1 MWKKGVLILLAF
13 VVIVVGAG
21 ISYLFAYQPATAEPS
36 GIQVEITP
44 ERVAR
49 GNYLFNHL
57 FECVGCHSDRDF
69 DRFNAPPK
77 DGRIGVGLE
86 FPAEMGLPGRVVA
99 PNLTPDKETGIGE
112 WTDGE
117 VIRAIREGI
126 GRDGRALFSFMPYR
140 GYRNMSDE
148 DVQSVVAYL
157 RSLPPVR
164 NELPKTQLALP
175 VQLLGKFDPQ
185 PVSGVVQAPPK
196 SDSVAYG
203 KYLVRVGG
211 CADCHTMKRQGKDI
225 EEMDLA
231 GGFELRFPSGVVVSA
246 NITPDEDTGIGRWT
260 EDGFVSRFRQY
271 QRFAREGAP
280 KADRASFTIMPWL
293 AYSELEEE
301 DLRAIYRYL
310 RTVPPVSHQVVLH
323 PEAALASR

>member
-1 MWKKGVLILLAF
+1 VCSICLRGLPSDSLLKWGYKYVEKGCADFAGFCCHRRWGRHQLPVCLSAGDCRVHQVFRSRSLLNALPVATIF
-13 VVIVVGAG
+13 STISSSVSVVIRTET
-21 ISYLFAYQPATAEPS
+21 STASTRHPRTAHW
-36 GIQVEITP
+36 G
-44 ERVAR
+44 
-49 GNYLFNHL
+49 
-57 FECVGCHSDRDF
+57 
-69 DRFNAPPK
+69 
-77 DGRIGVGLE
+77 GVGVSGGNG
-86 FPAEMGLPGRVVA
+86 PAWKSRRPEPHSGQGNRHWRV
-99 PNLTPDKETGIGE
+99 DRR
-112 WTDGE
+112 E

-246 NITPDEDTGIGRWT
+246 NITPDEDTGIGR
-260 EDGFVSRFRQY
+260 GRRMASFRDSGSISASLGKGLRRQI
-271 QRFAREGAP
+271 A
-280 KADRASFTIMPWL
+280 RASPSCHGWL
-293 AYSELEEE
+293 TLSWKK
-301 DLRAIYRYL
+301 
-310 RTVPPVSHQVVLH
+310 RT
-323 PEAALASR
+323 